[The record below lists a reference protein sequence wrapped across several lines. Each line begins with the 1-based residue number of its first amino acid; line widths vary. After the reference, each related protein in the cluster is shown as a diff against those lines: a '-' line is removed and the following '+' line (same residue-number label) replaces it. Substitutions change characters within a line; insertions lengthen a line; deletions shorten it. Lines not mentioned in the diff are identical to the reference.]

1 MRLAR
6 NDLKEEKMSADIG
19 ELAPDFTLSNQ
30 FGEEVTLSQ
39 YRGKKAVVLVFY
51 PLSFS
56 GICTG
61 ELCELRDNIAMF
73 EDQKVELL
81 AISVDSKYV
90 QAKFAD
96 QENYKFQV
104 LADFWPHGQVA
115 KDYGVFLDGPGIA
128 TRASF
133 IISSEGVLMAKFVNG
148 PGEARALADYK
159 KALELV

>member
-1 MRLAR
+1 MTAH
-6 NDLKEEKMSADIG
+6 IG
-19 ELAPDFTLSNQ
+19 EPAPDFTLSNQ
-30 FGEEVTLSQ
+30 FGEQVTLSQ
-39 YRGKKAVVLVFY
+39 YQGKKAVVLVFY

-61 ELCELRDNIAMF
+61 ELCELRDNLSMF

-90 QAKFAD
+90 QARFAE
-96 QENYKFQV
+96 QEGYKFQV

-115 KDYGVFLDGPGIA
+115 TQYGVFLEETGFA
-128 TRASF
+128 TRATF
-133 IISSEGVLMAKFVNG
+133 IIDQQGTLQAKFVNG
-148 PGEARALADYK
+148 PGEARKLTDYK